1 MVSQLAKLSHMA
13 PVRGKTRKKEHS
25 LQKEFK
31 PRETG
36 NSCCVDRL
44 IGSLNARRE
53 AVRYRQ

>member
-1 MVSQLAKLSHMA
+1 MA